1 MARLQVTS
9 TSIVVL
15 GDVFAPSL
23 LTPDLLRQFFGDER
37 PRGLTTNMVAHLEY
51 PLSKYRVTLEEPK
64 FQVLKLEPDPAQLEK
79 LTDIVSHFLKKN
91 PLVRVTA
98 VGLNFE
104 GFVAYAAGA
113 RAPRGQEQNGE
124 RRFLET
130 FAVLHA
136 LKELVGSDIRSGM
149 LQVIYQAEGHRCGL
163 TLRSDAV
170 LKDNKGVAL
179 DLNVH
184 RAVSKRNEAKSHI
197 DHLGDWLG
205 YFVDLAERLS
215 RYV

>member
-1 MARLQVTS
+1 MPRLQVTS

-23 LTPDLLRQFFGDER
+23 LTPDLLRQFFGDEG
-37 PRGLTTNMVAHLEY
+37 PRGLTTDMVAHLEY
-51 PLSKYRVTLEEPK
+51 PLSKYRVTLEESK
-64 FQVLKLEPDPAQLEK
+64 FQVLKQEPDPAHLEK
-79 LTDIVSHFLKKN
+79 LTKIVSHFLKKN

-98 VGLNFE
+98 VGLNFN
-104 GFVAYAAGA
+104 GFVSYAGGA
-113 RAPRGQEQNGE
+113 RTRRAQEQNGE
-124 RRFLET
+124 TEFLRT
-130 FAVLHA
+130 FAVLDA
-136 LKELVGSDIRSGM
+136 LKELVGSDIRSGT
-149 LQVIYQAEGHRCGL
+149 LHVVYQAEGHRCGL

-184 RAVSKRNEAKSHI
+184 RDVSKRKEVYSHI
-197 DHLGDWLG
+197 DHLGDWLD
-205 YFVDLAERLS
+205 YFAGLAERLS